1 MTRSGRSFMA
11 LFRWGTALAVLLLA
25 DGPLSAAADRHG
37 KPPVPRQQE
46 WLAQPLG
53 ERYPQIPAQVWEW
66 IDQANALEAKG
77 DYGMAATVWQQV
89 LAWREKAQGPDHP
102 DTAASLN
109 NLGLLYIKERAF
121 SKAEPLLLRAL
132 AIRTKILGPDHPF
145 TALSLNNL
153 AWLYANQG
161 SHAKAELLYL
171 RALAIAEKALGPEH
185 PGLALGL
192 NNLGLLYSSQGDYA
206 KAEPLYLR
214 ALAIREKGMG
224 SDPLDTAT
232 SLNSLGLLYRDLGAY
247 TKAESL
253 LLRALAIREKAFGP
267 YPLATAISLS
277 SLGLLYDDL
286 GAYAKAESLLLRA
299 LSIREK
305 VQGPDHNETATS
317 LNNLATLYISQ
328 GAYAKAEPLLRRCL
342 AIKQKVLGDDHP
354 DTATS
359 LNNLAELYK
368 NQGAFAKTEPF
379 YLRALAINEKVL
391 GPDHPSTA
399 TSLNNLALLYRSQG
413 AYGKAE
419 PLLLRALAIREKA
432 LGLDSV
438 DTAASLINLAALYD
452 NQGAFAKAEPLYLR
466 ALAINEKVLGPG
478 HPITATSLNN
488 LAVLYDNQGASAKA
502 EPLHRRALAIRE
514 KALGPDHPDTA
525 ASLNNLAELL
535 RLQGS
540 GAKAEPLFLRSL
552 AIFEKALGPDHPTTA
567 LSLNNLAKLYLSQG
581 ADAKAE
587 PLLRRGIGSQSLF
600 LQQEAPL
607 LPQAR
612 RQEQIKALGNVW
624 EIPYSLVA
632 NAPGGAS
639 LALFTRLNRH
649 GLLQDIERRQAQLG
663 RGSPAQQIL
672 VSQLT
677 ALTARL
683 ADVNLSDPQRQT
695 LQQERDRL
703 EQELYRQLPALT
715 PRLVDPAQVAAALPA
730 DGVLFEFQRFRPYDA
745 RQPEARSW
753 GEARY
758 LAMLLFPD
766 GSTRAVD
773 LGPAAATDPLI
784 QQALAESLARNR
796 PAGPFW
802 ARVSQKVLGPLM
814 QQLVGRRR
822 WFVSPDGELSRIP
835 FTALPA
841 PSQDPSGAEADSAP
855 TLGQRVQL
863 RIVTSGRDLLSQRS
877 PGPGGQRALVLAAP
891 DFGGPGGAWQPLPAT
906 AAEGRW
912 IAERLGASLY
922 QGAAATTGVLQQAR
936 GPRVLHIAS
945 HGFFSDPN
953 AQLPQAS
960 PASSSDPL
968 LNSGI
973 VLAGA
978 NRSWLSGQ
986 GAATST
992 ADDDGYLTAKE
1003 AAQLQLDGTELVV
1016 LSACDTAS
1024 GTLQTGEGVYGLQ
1037 RALTVAGA
1045 RSTLLSLW
1053 KVDDDATAAFMQR
1066 YVALLKQGRGRMDA
1080 LATVQQEF
1088 RSNPPDPDWAD
1099 HKFWA
1104 AWQLT
1109 GDGGPI
1115 PGL

>member
-1 MTRSGRSFMA
+1 MVDPVPEAGTPPTPMTRSARSP
-11 LFRWGTALAVLLLA
+11 LVLLRWGTALALLLLA
-25 DGPLSAAADRHG
+25 DGPPSAAVDRPG
-37 KPPVPRQQE
+37 QPPVPRQQP

-53 ERYPQIPAQVWEW
+53 ERYPQTPAQVWEW
-66 IDQANALEAKG
+66 IDEANALEAKG
-77 DYGMAATVWQQV
+77 ANGKAAALWEKV
-89 LAWREKAQGPDHP
+89 LAWRQKALGPDHP
-102 DTAASLN
+102 DTATSLT
-109 NLGLLYIKERAF
+109 NLGLLYVRERAF
-121 SKAEPLLLRAL
+121 ARAEPLLARAL
-132 AIRTKILGPDHPF
+132 AIRTRILGPDDPL

-153 AWLYANQG
+153 AWLLFNQG
-161 SHAKAELLYL
+161 RYAKAEPLYR

-192 NNLGLLYSSQGDYA
+192 TNLGLLYNA
-206 KAEPLYLR
+206 
-214 ALAIREKGMG
+214 
-224 SDPLDTAT
+224 
-232 SLNSLGLLYRDLGAY
+232 
-247 TKAESL
+247 
-253 LLRALAIREKAFGP
+253 
-267 YPLATAISLS
+267 
-277 SLGLLYDDL
+277 
-286 GAYAKAESLLLRA
+286 
-299 LSIREK
+299 
-305 VQGPDHNETATS
+305 
-317 LNNLATLYISQ
+317 Q
-328 GAYAKAEPLLRRCL
+328 GAYAKA
-342 AIKQKVLGDDHP
+342 D
-354 DTATS
+354 
-359 LNNLAELYK
+359 
-368 NQGAFAKTEPF
+368 
-379 YLRALAINEKVL
+379 
-391 GPDHPSTA
+391 
-399 TSLNNLALLYRSQG
+399 
-413 AYGKAE
+413 
-419 PLLLRALAIREKA
+419 
-432 LGLDSV
+432 
-438 DTAASLINLAALYD
+438 
-452 NQGAFAKAEPLYLR
+452 
-466 ALAINEKVLGPG
+466 
-478 HPITATSLNN
+478 
-488 LAVLYDNQGASAKA
+488 AVY
-502 EPLHRRALAIRE
+502 RRALAIRE

-525 ASLNNLAELL
+525 TSLNNLAALYINQGRYAEAEPLLRRTLAIKQKALGDDHPDTATSLNNLAALQENQGAFARAEPLYQQALAINEKALGPEHPATATSLNNLGLLYRSQGAYARAEPLLRRALAIREKALGAGHADTAASLNNLAMLYSDQGAYARAEPLL
-535 RLQGS
+535 RRALAIQEKTLGPAHPVTATGLNNLAVLLDHQGAAERAEPLHRRALAIREQALGPNHPDTAGSLNNLADLHRLQGAH
-540 GAKAEPLFLRSL
+540 AKAEPLFLRAL
-552 AIFEKALGPDHPTTA
+552 AIYETALGPDHPTTA
-567 LSLNNLAKLYLSQG
+567 LSLNNLAKAYLSQG
-581 ADAKAE
+581 AEARAE

-600 LQQEAPL
+600 LQREAPL

-624 EIPYSLVA
+624 EIPYSLGVSSPA
-632 NAPGGAS
+632 GAS

-649 GLLQDIERRQAQLG
+649 GLLQDIERRQAELG

-683 ADVNLSDPQRQT
+683 ADVNLSEPQRRT
-695 LQQERDRL
+695 LQRQRERL

-715 PRLVDPAQVAAALPA
+715 PRLVDAAQVAAALPA
-730 DGVLFEFQRFRPYDA
+730 DGVLIELQRFRPYDA

-753 GEARY
+753 GAARY

-773 LGPAAATDPLI
+773 LGPAAAIDPLI

-802 ARVSQKVLGPLM
+802 AQVSQKVLGPLLP
-814 QQLVGRRR
+814 QLQGRRR

-841 PSQDPSGAEADSAP
+841 VTE
-855 TLGQRVQL
+855 GQQVQL
-863 RIVTSGRDLLSQRS
+863 RILTSGRDLLRLRS

-891 DFGGPGGAWQPLPAT
+891 DFGSPGQWQPLPAT

-912 IAERLGASLY
+912 IAERLGAALY
-922 QGAAATTGVLQQAR
+922 QGSAATTVVLQEAR

-945 HGFFSDPN
+945 HGFFTTGSG
-953 AQLPQAS
+953 
-960 PASSSDPL
+960 DPL

-978 NRSWLSGQ
+978 NRSRPAG
-986 GAATST
+986 
-992 ADDDGYLTAKE
+992 DDGYLTAKE

-1066 YVALLKQGRGRMDA
+1066 YVALLKRGMGRMEA
-1080 LATVQQEF
+1080 LTAVQQEF
-1088 RSNPPDPDWAD
+1088 RSNPPEPDWAD

>member
-1 MTRSGRSFMA
+1 MA
-11 LFRWGTALAVLLLA
+11 QFPWGTALAVLLLA
-25 DGPLSAAADRHG
+25 DGQPSAAVDRQG
-37 KPPVPRQQE
+37 QAPAPRQQQQH
-46 WLAQPLG
+46 LAQPLG

-66 IDQANALEAKG
+66 TDEANALEAKG
-77 DYGMAATVWQQV
+77 ANGKAAVLWEKV

-102 DTAASLN
+102 DTATSLT
-109 NLGLLYIKERAF
+109 NLGLLHVKQHAF
-121 SKAEPLLLRAL
+121 ARAEPLLARAL
-132 AIRTKILGPDHPF
+132 AIRTRILGPDHPL

-153 AWLYANQG
+153 AWLYFNQG
-161 SHAKAELLYL
+161 SDARAEPLYR
-171 RALAIAEKALGPEH
+171 RALAIGEKALGPEH

-192 NNLGLLYSSQGDYA
+192 TNLGILYNAQGAYA
-206 KAEPLYLR
+206 KAE
-214 ALAIREKGMG
+214 AV
-224 SDPLDTAT
+224 
-232 SLNSLGLLYRDLGAY
+232 YR
-247 TKAESL
+247 
-253 LLRALAIREKAFGP
+253 RALAIREKALGP
-267 YPLATAISLS
+267 
-277 SLGLLYDDL
+277 
-286 GAYAKAESLLLRA
+286 
-299 LSIREK
+299 
-305 VQGPDHNETATS
+305 
-317 LNNLATLYISQ
+317 
-328 GAYAKAEPLLRRCL
+328 
-342 AIKQKVLGDDHP
+342 DHP

-359 LNNLAELYK
+359 LNNLATLSINQGRYAEAEPLLLRTLAIK
-368 NQGAFAKTEPF
+368 QKALGDDHPDIATSLNNLAALQDNQGAFARAEAL
-379 YLRALAINEKVL
+379 YLRALAINETAL
-391 GPDHPSTA
+391 GPEHPSTA
-399 TSLNNLALLYRSQG
+399 TSLNNLGLLYRSQG
-413 AYGKAE
+413 AHARAE
-419 PLLLRALAIREKA
+419 PLLLRALAIREKV
-432 LGLDSV
+432 LGSGHG
-438 DTAASLINLAALYD
+438 DTAASLNNLAMLYGD
-452 NQGAFAKAEPLYLR
+452 QGAYSRAEPLLRR
-466 ALAINEKVLGPG
+466 ALAIQERTLGSA
-478 HPITATSLNN
+478 HPVTATGLNN
-488 LAVLYDNQGASAKA
+488 LAVLVDKQGAPERA

-525 ASLNNLAELL
+525 GSLNNLADLY
-535 RLQGS
+535 RLQGAH
-540 GAKAEPLFLRSL
+540 AKAEPLFLRAL
-552 AIFEKALGPDHPTTA
+552 AIYESALGPDHPTTA
-567 LSLNNLAKLYLSQG
+567 LSLNNLATAYLSQG
-581 ADAKAE
+581 AAARAE
-587 PLLRRGIGSQSLF
+587 PLLRRGIGSQALF
-600 LQQEAPL
+600 LQREAPL

-612 RQEQIKALGNVW
+612 RQEQIKALGSVW

-632 NAPGGAS
+632 TTPTGAS

-649 GLLQDIERRQAQLG
+649 GLLQDIERRQAELS

-672 VSQLT
+672 VRQLT

-683 ADVNLSDPQRQT
+683 ADVNLSEAQRQR

-715 PRLVDPAQVAAALPA
+715 PRLVDPVQVAAALPA
-730 DGVLFEFQRFRPYDA
+730 DGVLIEFQRFRPYDA

-758 LAMLLFPD
+758 LAILLFPD
-766 GSTRAVD
+766 GATRAVD
-773 LGPAAATDPLI
+773 LGPAAAIDPLI

-802 ARVSQKVLGPLM
+802 DRVSQKVLGPLRP
-814 QQLVGRRR
+814 QLLGRRR

-841 PSQDPSGAEADSAP
+841 PADSLSGVEADSSA

-863 RIVTSGRDLLSQRS
+863 RILTSGRDLLSLHS
-877 PGPGGQRALVLAAP
+877 PGPGGQRSLVLADP
-891 DFGGPGGAWQPLPAT
+891 DFGGPGAWQPLPAT
-906 AAEGRW
+906 AAEGSW
-912 IAERLGASLY
+912 IAERLGAALY
-922 QGAAATTGVLQQAR
+922 QGSAATTGVVQQAR

-945 HGFFSDPN
+945 HGFFTTGSG
-953 AQLPQAS
+953 
-960 PASSSDPL
+960 DPL

-978 NRSWLSGQ
+978 NRSR
-986 GAATST
+986 T

-1024 GTLQTGEGVYGLQ
+1024 GSLQTGEGVYGLQ

-1053 KVDDDATAAFMQR
+1053 KVDDDATAVFMQR
-1066 YVALLKQGRGRMDA
+1066 YVALLKQGIGRMDA

-1088 RSNPPDPDWAD
+1088 RSNPPEPDWAD

>member
-1 MTRSGRSFMA
+1 MTRSGPSFMA
-11 LFRWGTALAVLLLA
+11 LFRWGTALALLLLA
-25 DGPLSAAADRHG
+25 DGPQSAAANRYG
-37 KPPVPRQQE
+37 KPPVPRLQE

-77 DYGMAATVWQQV
+77 DDGKAATVWEQV

-121 SKAEPLLLRAL
+121 AKAEPLLLRAL
-132 AIRTKILGPDHPF
+132 AIRTRILGPDHPF
-145 TALSLNNL
+145 TALSLHNL
-153 AWLYANQG
+153 AWLYDNQ
-161 SHAKAELLYL
+161 SSDAKAEALYL
-171 RALAIAEKALGPEH
+171 RALVIAEKALGPEH

-206 KAEPLYLR
+206 KAESLYLR
-214 ALAIREKGMG
+214 ALAIREKAMG
-224 SDPLDTAT
+224 S
-232 SLNSLGLLYRDLGAY
+232 
-247 TKAESL
+247 EH
-253 LLRALAIREKAFGP
+253 
-267 YPLATAISLS
+267 
-277 SLGLLYDDL
+277 
-286 GAYAKAESLLLRA
+286 
-299 LSIREK
+299 
-305 VQGPDHNETATS
+305 PDTATS
-317 LNNLATLYISQ
+317 LNNLAALYISQ
-328 GAYAKAEPLLRRCL
+328 GAYAKAEPLLRRSL

-359 LNNLAELYK
+359 LNNLA
-368 NQGAFAKTEPF
+368 
-379 YLRALAINEKVL
+379 
-391 GPDHPSTA
+391 
-399 TSLNNLALLYRSQG
+399 
-413 AYGKAE
+413 
-419 PLLLRALAIREKA
+419 
-432 LGLDSV
+432 
-438 DTAASLINLAALYD
+438 ALYD
-452 NQGAFAKAEPLYLR
+452 NQGAFAKAEPLYLS
-466 ALAINEKVLGPG
+466 ALAINENMLGPG

-514 KALGPDHPDTA
+514 KALGPKHPDTA
-525 ASLNNLAELL
+525 GSLNNLAELL

-552 AIFEKALGPDHPTTA
+552 AIYEQALGPDHPTTA
-567 LSLNNLAKLYLSQG
+567 LSLNNLAKAYLSQG
-581 ADAKAE
+581 AVARAE
-587 PLLRRGIGSQSLF
+587 PPLRRGIGSQSLF
-600 LQQEAPL
+600 LQREAPL

-632 NAPGGAS
+632 KAPDGAS

-649 GLLQDIERRQAQLG
+649 GLLQDIERHQAQLG
-663 RGSPAQQIL
+663 RGSSAQQLL

-683 ADVNLSDPQRQT
+683 ADVNLSEPQRQT
-695 LQQERDRL
+695 LQQERDRV

-715 PRLVDPAQVAAALPA
+715 PRLVDAAQVAAALPA
-730 DGVLFEFQRFRPYDA
+730 DGVLIEFQRFRPYDA

-766 GSTRAVD
+766 GATRAVD
-773 LGPAAATDPLI
+773 LGLAADTDPLI

-814 QQLVGRRR
+814 PQLVGRRQ

-841 PSQDPSGAEADSAP
+841 AAAGPGGAEAESTA

-863 RIVTSGRDLLSQRS
+863 RILTSGRDLLSLRN
-877 PGPGGQRALVLAAP
+877 PGPGGQRSLVLAAP
-891 DFGGPGGAWQPLPAT
+891 DFGGPGAWQPLLAT
-906 AAEGRW
+906 AEEGRW
-912 IAERLGASLY
+912 IAERLGAALY
-922 QGAAATTGVLQQAR
+922 LGSAATTAVLQQAR

-945 HGFFSDPN
+945 HGFFTGPG
-953 AQLPQAS
+953 AQTSQDMPG
-960 PASSSDPL
+960 SSSGDPL
-968 LNSGI
+968 LSSGI

-978 NRSWLSGQ
+978 NRHRLSGQ
-986 GAATST
+986 GAATGMATST

-1024 GTLQTGEGVYGLQ
+1024 GILQTGEGVYGLQ

-1080 LATVQQEF
+1080 LTTVQEEF
-1088 RSNPPDPDWAD
+1088 RSNPLEPDWAD

>member
-1 MTRSGRSFMA
+1 MA
-11 LFRWGTALAVLLLA
+11 LFRWVTALAMLLLA
-25 DGPLSAAADRHG
+25 GGPLAAAVDHQGPSPR
-37 KPPVPRQQE
+37 PRQQG

-77 DYGMAATVWQQV
+77 DYAKAAMAWEQV

-102 DTAASLN
+102 DTATSLN
-109 NLGLLYIKERAF
+109 NLGLLYIKESAF
-121 SKAEPLLLRAL
+121 SKAEPLLVRALAIRTRILGPDDPFTALSINNLAWLYSKQNNNAKAEPLYLQAIAIAEKALGPDHPGLALGFDNLGLLYTSQAKYAKAEPFYLRGLRIREKALGPDHLDTSTSLISLGLHYSKLNLYRKAEPLLLRAL
-132 AIRTKILGPDHPF
+132 AIREKTLDADHPDV
-145 TALSLNNL
+145 AV
-153 AWLYANQG
+153 
-161 SHAKAELLYL
+161 
-171 RALAIAEKALGPEH
+171 
-185 PGLALGL
+185 GLVT
-192 NNLGLLYSSQGDYA
+192 LGLLYSDMGAYS

-214 ALAIREKGMG
+214 ALAMMEK
-224 SDPLDTAT
+224 
-232 SLNSLGLLYRDLGAY
+232 R
-247 TKAESL
+247 
-253 LLRALAIREKAFGP
+253 R
-267 YPLATAISLS
+267 
-277 SLGLLYDDL
+277 
-286 GAYAKAESLLLRA
+286 
-299 LSIREK
+299 
-305 VQGPDHNETATS
+305 GPDHQETALS
-317 LNNLATLYISQ
+317 LNNLATLYINQ
-328 GAYAKAEPLLRRCL
+328 GRYAEAEPLLRRTL
-342 AIKQKVLGDDHP
+342 AIKQRALGDDHP

-359 LNNLAELYK
+359 LNNLAALQE
-368 NQGAFAKTEPF
+368 NQGAFGKAEPL
-379 YLRALAINEKVL
+379 YLRGLAINEKVL
-391 GPDHPSTA
+391 GPDHPATA
-399 TSLNNLALLYRSQG
+399 TSLGNLALLYRNQG
-413 AYGKAE
+413 AYAKAE
-419 PLLLRALAIREKA
+419 PLLRRALAIREKA
-432 LGLDSV
+432 LGAGHA
-438 DTAASLINLAALYD
+438 DTAASLNNLAMLYSD
-452 NQGAFAKAEPLYLR
+452 QGAYARADPLLRR
-466 ALAINEKVLGPG
+466 ALAIQEKTLGPA
-478 HPITATSLNN
+478 HPVTATGLNN
-488 LAVLYDNQGASAKA
+488 LAVLLDQQGAAERA
-502 EPLHRRALAIRE
+502 EPLHGRALAIRE

-525 ASLNNLAELL
+525 GSLNNLADLYRL
-535 RLQGS
+535 RGAH
-540 GAKAEPLFLRSL
+540 AKAEPLFLR
-552 AIFEKALGPDHPTTA
+552 AVGIYETALGPDHPTTA
-567 LSLNNLAKLYLSQG
+567 LSVNNLAKGYLSQG
-581 ADAKAE
+581 AEARAE

-600 LQQEAPL
+600 LQREAPL

-612 RQEQIKALGNVW
+612 RQEQIKALGSVW
-624 EIPYSLVA
+624 EIPFSLVA
-632 NAPGGAS
+632 TTPAGAS

-672 VSQLT
+672 VGQLT
-677 ALTARL
+677 AITARL
-683 ADVNLSDPQRQT
+683 ADVNLSEAQRRT

-715 PRLVDPAQVAAALPA
+715 PHLVDAAQVAAALPA
-730 DGVLFEFQRFRPYDA
+730 DGVLIEFQRFRPYDA

-773 LGPAAATDPLI
+773 LGPAAAIDPLI
-784 QQALAESLARNR
+784 QRALAESLARNR

-802 ARVSQKVLGPLM
+802 AQVSQQVLGPLLP
-814 QQLVGRRR
+814 QLAGRRR

-841 PSQDPSGAEADSAP
+841 PTRGPSGAESDSAP
-855 TLGQRVQL
+855 TLGQQVQL
-863 RIVTSGRDLLSQRS
+863 RILTSGRDLLTLGS
-877 PGPGGQRALVLAAP
+877 PGAGAQRALVLAAP
-891 DFGGPGGAWQPLPAT
+891 DFGGPGQWQPLPAT
-906 AAEGRW
+906 AAEGSW
-912 IAERLGASLY
+912 IAERLGAALY
-922 QGAAATTGVLQQAR
+922 QGSAATTAVLQQAR

-945 HGFFSDPN
+945 HGFFTTGSG
-953 AQLPQAS
+953 
-960 PASSSDPL
+960 DPL

-978 NRSWLSGQ
+978 NRSRP
-986 GAATST
+986 AAPAAMAS
-992 ADDDGYLTAKE
+992 DDGYLTARE

-1066 YVALLKQGRGRMDA
+1066 YVALLKRGMGRMEA
-1080 LATVQQEF
+1080 LAAVQQEF
-1088 RSNPPDPDWAD
+1088 RSNPPEPDWAD

>member
-1 MTRSGRSFMA
+1 MA
-11 LFRWGTALAVLLLA
+11 LIRWGTALALLLLA
-25 DGPLSAAADRHG
+25 DGPQSAAANRYG
-37 KPPVPRQQE
+37 KPPVPRLQE

-77 DYGMAATVWQQV
+77 DDGKAATVWEQV

-109 NLGLLYIKERAF
+109 NLGLLYIKKRAF
-121 SKAEPLLLRAL
+121 AKAEPLLLRAL
-132 AIRTKILGPDHPF
+132 AIRTRILGPDHPF
-145 TALSLNNL
+145 TALSLHNL
-153 AWLYANQG
+153 AWLYDNQ
-161 SHAKAELLYL
+161 SSNAKAEPLYL
-171 RALAIAEKALGPEH
+171 RALVIAEKALGPEH

-206 KAEPLYLR
+206 KAESLYLR
-214 ALAIREKGMG
+214 ALAIREKAMG
-224 SDPLDTAT
+224 S
-232 SLNSLGLLYRDLGAY
+232 
-247 TKAESL
+247 EH
-253 LLRALAIREKAFGP
+253 
-267 YPLATAISLS
+267 
-277 SLGLLYDDL
+277 
-286 GAYAKAESLLLRA
+286 
-299 LSIREK
+299 
-305 VQGPDHNETATS
+305 PDTATS
-317 LNNLATLYISQ
+317 LNNLAALYISQ
-328 GAYAKAEPLLRRCL
+328 GAYAKAEPLLRRSL

-359 LNNLAELYK
+359 LNNLAALYD
-368 NQGAFAKTEPF
+368 NQGAFAKAEPL
-379 YLRALAINEKVL
+379 YLSALAINEKVL

-399 TSLNNLALLYRSQG
+399 TSLNNLSLLYRNQG

-466 ALAINEKVLGPG
+466 ALAINEKMLGPG

-488 LAVLYDNQGASAKA
+488 LAVLYDNQGAYAKA

-514 KALGPDHPDTA
+514 KALGLKHPDTA
-525 ASLNNLAELL
+525 GSLNNLAELL

-552 AIFEKALGPDHPTTA
+552 AIYEQALGPDHPTTA
-567 LSLNNLAKLYLSQG
+567 LSLNNLAKAYLSQG
-581 ADAKAE
+581 AVARAE
-587 PLLRRGIGSQSLF
+587 PPLRRGIGSQSLF
-600 LQQEAPL
+600 LQREAPL
-607 LPQAR
+607 LPQTR

-632 NAPGGAS
+632 KVPGGAS
-639 LALFTRLNRH
+639 LALFMRLNRH
-649 GLLQDIERRQAQLG
+649 GLLQDIERHQAQLG
-663 RGSPAQQIL
+663 RGSSAQQLL

-683 ADVNLSDPQRQT
+683 ADVNLSEPQRQT
-695 LQQERDRL
+695 LQQERDRV

-715 PRLVDPAQVAAALPA
+715 PRLVDAAQVAAALPA
-730 DGVLFEFQRFRPYDA
+730 DGVLIEFQRFRPYDA

-758 LAMLLFPD
+758 LAMLLFPE
-766 GSTRAVD
+766 GATRAVD
-773 LGPAAATDPLI
+773 LGLAADTDPLI

-814 QQLVGRRR
+814 PQLVGRRQ

-841 PSQDPSGAEADSAP
+841 AAAGPGGAEAESTA

-863 RIVTSGRDLLSQRS
+863 RILTSGRDLLSLRN
-877 PGPGGQRALVLAAP
+877 PGPGGQRSLVLAAP
-891 DFGGPGGAWQPLPAT
+891 DFGGPGAWQPLPAT
-906 AAEGRW
+906 AEEGRW
-912 IAERLGASLY
+912 IAERLGTVLY
-922 QGAAATTGVLQQAR
+922 LGSAATTAVLQQAR

-945 HGFFSDPN
+945 HGFFTGPG
-953 AQLPQAS
+953 AQTSQDMPG
-960 PASSSDPL
+960 SSSGDPL
-968 LNSGI
+968 LSSGI

-978 NRSWLSGQ
+978 NRHRLSGQ
-986 GAATST
+986 GAATGMATST

-1024 GTLQTGEGVYGLQ
+1024 GILQTGEGVYGLQ

-1080 LATVQQEF
+1080 LTTVQEEF
-1088 RSNPPDPDWAD
+1088 RSNPLEPDWAD